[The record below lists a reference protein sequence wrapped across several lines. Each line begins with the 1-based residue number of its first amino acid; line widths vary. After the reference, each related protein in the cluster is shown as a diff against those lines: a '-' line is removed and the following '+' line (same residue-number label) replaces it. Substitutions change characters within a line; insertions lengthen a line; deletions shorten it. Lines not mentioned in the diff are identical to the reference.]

1 MACGGPSSLTRDW
14 THVSCIGITESCQ
27 ASVCSSVLS
36 GHNKDLEWWTFK
48 PLVCL
53 RSWTDH
59 VIALRQISVTYS
71 SMLQPATA
79 LFYLEDSKRIHPQ
92 VQGHGDPKTW
102 REESGGVQQRVGR
115 GVGERAGFGSSFMFL
130 PPPGPALRKLGQ
142 PGALFVL
149 PEVLTQV
156 LGPSFVLFLR
166 AFPFLVFKPPPF
178 RTPFSYSNYLT

>member
-1 MACGGPSSLTRDW
+1 MLLPPYLPLFPSPFKCLLKKFLPHCMACGGPSSLTRDW

-102 REESGGVQQRVGR
+102 REESGGVHQHA
-115 GVGERAGFGSSFMFL
+115 GERPWPFGSSFYMFL
-130 PPPGPALRKLGQ
+130 LPLGLPCVNWASQ
-142 PGALFVL
+142 GCCLF
-149 PEVLTQV
+149 
-156 LGPSFVLFLR
+156 
-166 AFPFLVFKPPPF
+166 
-178 RTPFSYSNYLT
+178 